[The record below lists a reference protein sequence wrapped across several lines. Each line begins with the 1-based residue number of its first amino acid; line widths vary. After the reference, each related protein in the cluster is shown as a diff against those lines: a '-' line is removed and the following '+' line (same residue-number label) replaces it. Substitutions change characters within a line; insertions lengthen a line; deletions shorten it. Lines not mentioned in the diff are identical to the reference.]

1 MRFGRVSP
9 LQVSKFRHV
18 RGRYQEEIEAEFSLT
33 IYRLREL
40 NEIENLSDRIDEL
53 RYQGANVTLMREDIP
68 AVVGELAGIATK
80 ILLSTPAQALVNL
93 VAIGNILWDIIK
105 LVKNAGK
112 RMRIGKKLVKPLI
125 VAKAMESIESQL
137 ENATERIN
145 RAKVFGPMEAEP
157 EAGAVKICYESWDQ
171 AMDPVAYFM
180 ALALPIPRGRVKTLW
195 YLLCAGGDL
204 VASWQTQT
212 FSERVLDFF
221 TTE

>member
-1 MRFGRVSP
+1 MG
-9 LQVSKFRHV
+9 
-18 RGRYQEEIEAEFSLT
+18 EEIEAEFSLT

-53 RYQGANVTLMREDIP
+53 RYQGADVTLMKEYIP
-68 AVVGELAGIATK
+68 PFVGELTGIATK
-80 ILLSTPAQALVNL
+80 ILLSTSAQALVNL
-93 VAIGNILWDIIK
+93 VAIGKILWDIIK

-125 VAKAMESIESQL
+125 VAKAMENIESQL
-137 ENATERIN
+137 ENATEIN

-180 ALALPIPRGRVKTLW
+180 ALALPIPRGRVRTLW

-204 VASWQTQT
+204 VASWRTQT
-212 FSERVLDFF
+212 FSERVPDFLRPNDK
-221 TTE
+221 